1 MENVTV
7 NVGNSTDTPLLCNHY
22 GGQVTKEQSIEIDCL
37 VPVQGD
43 YIKIYTGK
51 HVDETKTRI
60 LSLTEVSVKTIENA
74 GIK

>member
-7 NVGNSTDTPLLCNHY
+7 YVGNTTDTPLLCNHY
-22 GGQVTKEQSIEIDCL
+22 AGQVTKEKSIAIDCM

-51 HVDETKTRI
+51 NADETKTRI
-60 LSLTEVSVKTIENA
+60 LSLTDVSVKSIENA
-74 GIK
+74 GI

>member
-1 MENVTV
+1 MY
-7 NVGNSTDTPLLCNHY
+7 VGNTTDTLLLCNHY
-22 GGQVTKEQSIEIDCL
+22 AGQVTEMQSIEIDCV

-51 HVDETKTRI
+51 NADETKTRI
-60 LSLTEVSVKTIENA
+60 LSLMEVSVKTIENA